1 MLEDAGQ
8 LPDVESA
15 EEMESMSLLDGE
27 TNDNLRSKDAL
38 KDEIEKL
45 KKELDI

>member
-1 MLEDAGQ
+1 MR
-8 LPDVESA
+8 VEFHKRNRKKK
-15 EEMESMSLLDGE
+15 ETGE
-27 TNDNLRSKDAL
+27 NNLRRKDAL